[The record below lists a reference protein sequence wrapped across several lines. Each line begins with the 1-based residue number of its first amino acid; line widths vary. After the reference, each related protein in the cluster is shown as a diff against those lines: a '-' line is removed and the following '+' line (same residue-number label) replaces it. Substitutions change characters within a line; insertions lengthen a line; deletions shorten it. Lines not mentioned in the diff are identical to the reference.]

1 MSCSSYC
8 QRRPPFAALVG
19 SALLLSVGT
28 VAPQAHAGNPAHLY
42 EAGLQ
47 ACQMQNFD
55 AARGFFEEAMHL
67 APAWSLPQIE
77 LGVSWLGLNNA
88 AEAETVLLRASKL
101 SNNNPRAFYQ
111 LGLAAARQEHTDIAH
126 GAFMAASRL
135 RPQWD
140 APWLQL
146 ADLQLAQGH
155 TRAALDA
162 LLSARQANPRSEGA
176 ITRSALL
183 YEDLHEFTKAE
194 EAWWALVQ
202 SNPRVA
208 YNYYALAKFYERQ
221 NKPAQAQHAF
231 ARATALDPRPVRKM
245 RPLRK

>member
-1 MSCSSYC
+1 MSCSL
-8 QRRPPFAALVG
+8 RRQHPCPTAGVVGLALVLSLG
-19 SALLLSVGT
+19 VALS
-28 VAPQAHAGNPAHLY
+28 PAHAGSPAHLY
-42 EAGLQ
+42 EAGVQ
-47 ACQMQNFD
+47 ACQLQNFD
-55 AARGFFEEAMHL
+55 AARGLFEEAMRL

-88 AEAETVLLRASKL
+88 ALAENVLLRASKL
-101 SNNNPRAFYQ
+101 ANNNPRAFYQ
-111 LGLAAARQEHTDIAH
+111 LGLAAARQQHTEIAH
-126 GAFMAASRL
+126 DAFMSASRL
-135 RPQWD
+135 RPRWD

-146 ADLQLAQGH
+146 ADLQLAQGD

-162 LLSARQANPRSEGA
+162 LLSARAANPHSEGA

-183 YEDLHEFTKAE
+183 YEDLHEFSKAE

-202 SNPRVA
+202 GNPKVA